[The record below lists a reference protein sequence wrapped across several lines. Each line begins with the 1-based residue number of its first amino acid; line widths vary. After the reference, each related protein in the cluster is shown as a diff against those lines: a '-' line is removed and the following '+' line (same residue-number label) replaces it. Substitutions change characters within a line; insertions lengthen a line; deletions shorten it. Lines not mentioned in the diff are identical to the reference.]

1 MICNVNDDPSLIR
14 SAPNSTLNFNKT
26 NLPTL
31 EAPRRVERLVPPT
44 NFWNTYGI
52 SKSSFIFDI
61 YIYMILG
68 LFLFSVQD
76 TERWKQELASLAT
89 ASGLGIE
96 KDEQKYSNKPPQT
109 TATPIDPQH
118 ASRSGAHY
126 STRTG
131 RFNEGT
137 GKSRGRTGSKHTT
150 AHSDIL
156 FNVPENEREM
166 WVSSMSLSWF
176 FG

>member
-1 MICNVNDDPSLIR
+1 M
-14 SAPNSTLNFNKT
+14 
-26 NLPTL
+26 
-31 EAPRRVERLVPPT
+31 
-44 NFWNTYGI
+44 
-52 SKSSFIFDI
+52 
-61 YIYMILG
+61 
-68 LFLFSVQD
+68 
-76 TERWKQELASLAT
+76 AT

-96 KDEQKYSNKPPQT
+96 KDEQRHSHKAPQT
-109 TATPIDPQH
+109 TATPVDQQH

-137 GKSRGRTGSKHTT
+137 GKSRGRTSTKHAT

-166 WVSSMSLSWF
+166 WVSKTTFIYFLVWYF
-176 FG
+176 NVKTK